1 MLAFALDCEIGI
13 DVERI
18 RPIPEMMN
26 MAKTIL
32 SPAETAEWISLP
44 AERREETFFR
54 VWTRKEACV
63 KAVGEGLSA
72 RLEDFRVPLLQT
84 SPIVIDI
91 RDNLNR
97 TQIWTLHDLNLPSNY
112 TGSVIYRDNLR
123 PILFFNDL
131 PIDA

>member
-72 RLEDFRVPLLQT
+72 PLEDFRVPLLQAG
-84 SPIVIDI
+84 PIVIDI
-91 RDNLNR
+91 RDNLNKTR
-97 TQIWTLHDLNLPSNY
+97 IWTLHDLNLPPNY
-112 TGSVIYRDNLR
+112 TGSVIYQDSRR